1 MTFLNQVNPKKSVR
15 LSDISALFPFDK
27 IQSDLRIKSTHKSKT
42 LDQIYLHDYIPRVPI
57 KQAMERHSYS
67 DYSSQGLMF

>member
-1 MTFLNQVNPKKSVR
+1 MR

-42 LDQIYLHDYIPRVPI
+42 LDQIYLHDYIPRAPI
-57 KQAMERHSYS
+57 NKVIERHSYS
-67 DYSSQGLMF
+67 DLLKDEGGLMFYS